1 MKSDIQVFDII
12 IAGGGLAGML
22 AALSLAQLKKTNGVQ
37 LRLAIV
43 EAVVSSTDTSVQA
56 HSQASAFD
64 ARVLAL
70 SHASMGF
77 LKSLSLWDELQFLVA
92 PIKQIDISDRGY
104 YGKARIDAN
113 SLQLPALGYVIEMA
127 SLARVLRAA
136 LDKQTYITWF
146 CPDTIEDIS
155 WQSDK
160 VSVALLSQQTLQANL
175 LIASDGAQ
183 SVCRQFAKIDS
194 NTKTYEQS
202 AIIANVTMNRPHANR
217 AFERFTESGPIALLP
232 LLDPEQDNFSNQDI
246 ASSQDHPHR
255 CSLVWTLTP
264 SRAKQISKLTDD
276 EFASA
281 FEQAFGCWLGSVN
294 RVGKRSLFPLK
305 LVQAKQQVHH
315 RMVLVGNAS
324 HTLHPIAGQ
333 GFNLG
338 LRDVEQLAQF
348 IQQRLANQQSYASLG
363 QLSEYQAQRKSDHQ
377 QVIALTDSLVTL
389 FSNQLPPLVAG
400 RNMSLKVLN
409 YLSPLK
415 AAFADKT
422 MGY

>member
-1 MKSDIQVFDII
+1 MKPNTQVFDII
-12 IAGGGLAGML
+12 IAGGGLVGML
-22 AALSLAQLKKTNGVQ
+22 AALSLSQLKKSNGGQ

-43 EAVVSSTDTSVQA
+43 EAGLNPTDNAIATQN
-56 HSQASAFD
+56 QLSAFD

-70 SHASMGF
+70 SHASMRF
-77 LKSLSLWDELQFLVA
+77 LKSLSLWDELKFLVA
-92 PIKQIDISDRGY
+92 PINQIHISDRGH
-104 YGKARIDAN
+104 YGKARIDAE
-113 SLQLPALGYVIEMA
+113 SLQVSALGYVIEMA
-127 SLARVLRAA
+127 SLARA
-136 LDKQTYITWF
+136 LHTALENQQNITWF
-146 CPDTIEDIS
+146 CPDTIEAIS

-160 VSVALLSQQTLQANL
+160 VSVALVSQQTLQANL

-183 SVCRQFAKIDS
+183 SVCRQFAKIES
-194 NTKTYEQS
+194 TTKNYNQS

-232 LLDPEQDNFSNQDI
+232 LLDTEQANSSEHGI
-246 ASSQDHPHR
+246 ASGKAHPHR

-264 SRAKQISKLTDD
+264 AIAKQISELTDD

-281 FEQAFGCWLGSVN
+281 FEQAFGCWLGPVN
-294 RVGKRSLFPLK
+294 KVGKRSLFPLK

-338 LRDVEQLAQF
+338 LRDVEQLSQF
-348 IQQRLANQQSYASLG
+348 IQQRLANQQCYASLG

-377 QVIALTDSLVTL
+377 QVITLTDSLVTL
-389 FSNQLPPLVAG
+389 FSNQLPPLVVG

-409 YLSPLK
+409 YLTPLK